1 MNRKIAAVL
10 LATIASAIATP
21 DVPRPDHIVVV
32 IDENHSWGDVI
43 GSGLAP
49 YIDSLAADIGAN
61 GHTAAM
67 TQSFGTAPGTQP
79 SQPNY
84 LELYSGDSQ
93 GVINDYFP
101 PAGSP
106 FTTPNLGRELLDAG
120 LTFKTFSEHLLGQ
133 GYAAKHNPAIN
144 WVGTGQNQIPASTQA
159 DFSAF
164 PINFWTLPTVC
175 YVVPILTHDMH
186 SPDRDLVSIP
196 IGDQWLHD
204 NMDAYIQWC
213 KSHNSLFILT
223 FDEGSYPTQG
233 PLPTL
238 IIGDKVQPGTYPET
252 ARNGISHYSIL
263 RTIEDAYDL
272 PHAGAADAPPPSPA
286 PVAIRNIWVSE
297 IILTYQNT
305 NRNVTLD
312 WSGATSQTVDVYR
325 NGVLRA
331 TTPNDGLYRDTLP
344 PRSRPPMRYVYKVC
358 ESGTQTC
365 SNEVTIMF

>member
-32 IDENHSWGDVI
+32 IDENHSWRDVI

-67 TQSFGTAPGTQP
+67 TRSFGTAPGTQP

-84 LELYSGDSQ
+84 MELYSGDSQ
-93 GVINDYFP
+93 GVTDDYFP
-101 PAGSP
+101 PVGSP
-106 FTTPNLGRELLDAG
+106 FRTPNLGRELLDVG
-120 LTFKTFSEHLLGQ
+120 LTFKTFSEHLQGQ
-133 GYAAKHNPAIN
+133 GYSARHNPAIN
-144 WVGTGQNQIPASTQA
+144 WVGNGHNQIPASTQA

-164 PINFWTLPTVC
+164 PINFRTLPTVC
-175 YVVPILTHDMH
+175 YVVPILTNDMH
-186 SPDRDLVSIP
+186 SPGGNDPVCIP

-223 FDEGSYPTQG
+223 FDEGSNSTQG
-233 PLPTL
+233 PMPTL
-238 IIGDKVQPGTYPET
+238 IIGDKVQPGTYPER

-272 PHAGAADAPPPSPA
+272 PHAGAAHAPPPSPA
-286 PVAIRNIWVSE
+286 PVAITNIWSVKSFA
-297 IILTYQNT
+297 LT
-305 NRNVTLD
+305 RIRIE
-312 WSGATSQTVDVYR
+312 TS
-325 NGVLRA
+325 
-331 TTPNDGLYRDTLP
+331 P
-344 PRSRPPMRYVYKVC
+344 
-358 ESGTQTC
+358 
-365 SNEVTIMF
+365 